1 LTRMAPVRESRSG
14 WMSLAGCRADEAR
27 GSGSR
32 NRIGEVAK

>member
-1 LTRMAPVRESRSG
+1 
-14 WMSLAGCRADEAR
+14 MSLAGCRADEAR

>member
-1 LTRMAPVRESRSG
+1 
-14 WMSLAGCRADEAR
+14 MSLAGCGTDEAR

>member
-1 LTRMAPVRESRSG
+1 
-14 WMSLAGCRADEAR
+14 MSLAGCRTDEAR